1 MPERRPTGGV
11 AMKRIV
17 SFLFSAALLIGTGMA
32 CASDARPLR
41 VAVVPYLTTSVL
53 LKLFEPI
60 RAHLEKEL
68 KRPVELYTAPDI
80 RTHVQRIVKPE
91 FDAVITAAHMGRL
104 AQLDAGYIPV
114 AGFESPLKG
123 IVTVHKDSPIHDVR
137 DLKGKTLAVNDR
149 LVLVSI
155 VTLQDLQRAGVK
167 SGDLKIVSSVTQNSA
182 LLSVA
187 RGDVD
192 AAVTAIFTLN
202 QIPEAQRQDIRTI
215 YTTERLPNVMFLA
228 HPRLDA
234 GERKRM
240 QQALTEF
247 GKTPAGEQFFST
259 SGYNGIVPLNDA
271 YMKTIDVYIP
281 ETRRILAS
289 EP

>member
-1 MPERRPTGGV
+1 MSPR
-11 AMKRIV
+11 A
-17 SFLFSAALLIGTGMA
+17 LFVVLLPLVLITLSPAAG
-32 CASDARPLR
+32 ASDRPALR

-60 RAHLEKEL
+60 RAHLEGEL

-80 RTHVQRIVKPE
+80 RTHVRRIQKPD

-104 AQLDAGYIPV
+104 AQLDAGYVPV

-123 IVTVHKDSPIHDVR
+123 IITVHKESAIR
-137 DLKGKTLAVNDR
+137 DISELKGKTLSVNDR
-149 LVLVSI
+149 LLLVSI
-155 VTLQDLQRAGVK
+155 VTLQDLRNRGLRFEDVRF
-167 SGDLKIVSSVTQNSA
+167 VSSVTQNSS

-192 AAVTAIFTLN
+192 AAITAIFTLN

-215 YTTERLPNVMFLA
+215 YTTDRLPNVMFLA
-228 HPRLDA
+228 NPRLSAAERDA
-234 GERKRM
+234 MRR
-240 QQALTEF
+240 ALTGF
-247 GKTPAGEQFFST
+247 GRTPAGEQFFAT
-259 SGYNGIVPLNDA
+259 SGYNGIVPLDDA
-271 YMKTIDVYIP
+271 YMKTIDIYIP

-289 EP
+289 GG

>member
-1 MPERRPTGGV
+1 MSPRTLLAVLLPLV
-11 AMKRIV
+11 LIV
-17 SFLFSAALLIGTGMA
+17 LPPAAG
-32 CASDARPLR
+32 ASDRPALR

-60 RAHLEKEL
+60 RAHLEGEL

-80 RTHVQRIVKPE
+80 RTHVRRIQKPD

-104 AQLDAGYIPV
+104 AQLDAGYLPV

-123 IVTVHKDSPIHDVR
+123 IVAVHKDSPIR
-137 DLKGKTLAVNDR
+137 NLRELAGKTVAVNDR

-155 VTLQDLQRAGVK
+155 VTLQDLQRSGLRT
-167 SGDLKIVSSVTQNSA
+167 GDLRIVSSITQNSS

-192 AAVTAIFTLN
+192 AAITAIFTLN

-215 YTTERLPNVMFLA
+215 YTTDRLPNVMFLA
-228 HPRLDA
+228 NPRLPAAERDA
-234 GERKRM
+234 MRR
-240 QQALTEF
+240 ALTGF
-247 GKTPAGEQFFST
+247 GRTPAGEQFFST
-259 SGYNGIVPLNDA
+259 SGYNGIVPLDDA
-271 YMKTIDVYIP
+271 YMKTIDIYIP

-289 EP
+289 EG

>member
-1 MPERRPTGGV
+1 MSPRTLLAVLLPLV
-11 AMKRIV
+11 LIAL
-17 SFLFSAALLIGTGMA
+17 SPAAG
-32 CASDARPLR
+32 ASDRPALR

-60 RAHLEKEL
+60 RTHLEGEL

-80 RTHVQRIVKPE
+80 RTHVRRIQKPD
-91 FDAVITAAHMGRL
+91 FDAIITAAHMGRL
-104 AQLDAGYIPV
+104 AQLDAGYLPV

-123 IVTVHKDSPIHDVR
+123 IVAVHKDSPIR
-137 DLKGKTLAVNDR
+137 NLRELAGKTIAVNDR

-155 VTLQDLQRAGVK
+155 VTLQDLQRSGLRT
-167 SGDLKIVSSVTQNSA
+167 GDLRIVSSITQNSS

-192 AAVTAIFTLN
+192 AAITAIFTLN

-215 YTTERLPNVMFLA
+215 YTTDRLPNVMFLA
-228 HPRLDA
+228 NPRLPAAERDA
-234 GERKRM
+234 MRR
-240 QQALTEF
+240 ALTGF
-247 GKTPAGEQFFST
+247 GRTPAGEQFFST
-259 SGYNGIVPLNDA
+259 SGYNGIVPLDDA
-271 YMKTIDVYIP
+271 YMKTIDIYIP

-289 EP
+289 EG